1 MLKSEPSFASLLVK
15 QSPGMHYGHGWIA
28 GKDGKRWHPS
38 HSQADLL
45 AGLSTQKR
53 GGIMAIK
60 AVSATVPLRAGER
73 LAGLNHVAELRAR
86 YWGDSWKEV
95 ERFVDDM
102 RDKRDPQFEENNRAL
117 AAIFFLAKIPAARHE
132 LELSEL
138 TTDEK
143 KALITAMNH
152 FRAVVSLFPKRL
164 TMPN

>member
-1 MLKSEPSFASLLVK
+1 
-15 QSPGMHYGHGWIA
+15 
-28 GKDGKRWHPS
+28 
-38 HSQADLL
+38 
-45 AGLSTQKR
+45 
-53 GGIMAIK
+53 MAIE
-60 AVSATVPLRAGER
+60 AVELPEPLTAGAR
-73 LAGLNHVAELRAR
+73 LAGLNHVAKLRAR

-95 ERFVDDM
+95 ERFIDDM
-102 RDKRDPQFEENNRAL
+102 RDKRDPQFEDNSRAM
-117 AAIFFLAKIPAARHE
+117 AAIFFLAKIPTARHE